1 MTDTDTQAGLDGRMS
16 LMEHLVEL
24 RSRLMRCAIAVAIG
38 AAIGWMV
45 YLPVRHF
52 LMGPLRKL
60 SDNPQIAD
68 EFISFEPL
76 EQFMLRIKMSGYLGL
91 ALAMPFLLYQLWK
104 FIAPGLYQNERRY
117 AGAFVAS
124 ATLLFIL
131 GAGIAYWT
139 LPAAME
145 FLTSV
150 GGNDVRYQ
158 YTAESYLMLI
168 IYMMVAFGIGFQFP
182 ILLVF
187 LQILGVVTPKQLA
200 SFRRFAIVIIF
211 VIAAVITPSADP
223 ISLFALSLPMAFFYE
238 ISILFGRLMSRRR
251 AKAADTPADVE

>member
-1 MTDTDTQAGLDGRMS
+1 MTDTETRGDLDGRMS
-16 LMEHLVEL
+16 LVEHLVEL
-24 RSRLMRCAIAVAIG
+24 RSRLIRCAIAIAIG
-38 AAIGWMV
+38 SAIGWIV
-45 YLPVRHF
+45 YLPVRRF
-52 LMGPLRKL
+52 LMRPLRQL
-60 SDNPQIAD
+60 SDNPNIAD

-76 EQFMLRIKMSGYLGL
+76 EQFMLRIKMSGYLGI
-91 ALAMPFLLYQLWK
+91 AISMPFLLYQLWK
-104 FIAPGLYQNERRY
+104 FISPGLYQNERRY

-124 ATLLFIL
+124 ATVLFML
-131 GAGIAYWT
+131 GAGISYMT

-150 GGNDVRYQ
+150 GGSDVRYQ

-168 IYMMVAFGIGFQFP
+168 IYMMIAFGVGFQFP

-200 SFRRFAIVIIF
+200 DWRRFAIVIIF

-223 ISLFALSLPMAFFYE
+223 ISLFALSFPMVIFYE
-238 ISILFGRLMSRRR
+238 LSILFGRVLRRR
-251 AKAADTPADVE
+251 RSKALDDAHPAG